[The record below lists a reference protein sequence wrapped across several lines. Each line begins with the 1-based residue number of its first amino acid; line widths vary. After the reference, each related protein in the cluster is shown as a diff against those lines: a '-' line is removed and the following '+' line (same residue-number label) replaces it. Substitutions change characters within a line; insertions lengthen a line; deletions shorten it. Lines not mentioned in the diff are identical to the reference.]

1 MILGLI
7 NLIIGLILGAA
18 IGVLVLAYKVA
29 TNIEVADRWNKLI
42 LLITKRFTS
51 SEIDDIDLDIKKVKK
66 KTSKKK
72 KQ

>member
-29 TNIEVADRWNKLI
+29 TNLGVADRWNKLI
-42 LLITKRFTS
+42 LLITKRFVS
-51 SEIDDIDLDIKKVKK
+51 VEIDDIDLDVEKVKK

-72 KQ
+72 K

>member
-7 NLIIGLILGAA
+7 NLIVGLVLGAA

-29 TNIEVADRWNKLI
+29 TNIGVADRWNQLI
-42 LLITKRFTS
+42 LLITKRFAS
-51 SEIDDIDLDIKKVKK
+51 VKIDDIDLDVEKVKK

>member
-7 NLIIGLILGAA
+7 NLIVGLILGAV

-29 TNIEVADRWNKLI
+29 TNIDVADRWNKLI
-42 LLITKRFTS
+42 LLITKRFLS
-51 SEIDDIDLDIKKVKK
+51 VEIDDVDLDVKKVKK

>member
-1 MILGLI
+1 MILELI

-29 TNIEVADRWNKLI
+29 TNLDVADRWNKLI
-42 LLITKRFTS
+42 LLITKRFIS
-51 SEIDDIDLDIKKVKK
+51 SEIDDIDLDVEKVKK

>member
-1 MILGLI
+1 MILELI
-7 NLIIGLILGAA
+7 NLIIGLILGEA

-29 TNIEVADRWNKLI
+29 TNLEVADRWNKLI

-51 SEIDDIDLDIKKVKK
+51 IEIDDIDLDVKKVKK

>member
-1 MILGLI
+1 MILELI

-42 LLITKRFTS
+42 LLITKRFS
-51 SEIDDIDLDIKKVKK
+51 SVEIDDIDLDVKKVKK

>member
-1 MILGLI
+1 MILELI

-66 KTSKKK
+66 KTFKKK